1 MYIQSN
7 LLAPIENYELIE
19 QPLIM
24 KTWPMR
30 GREHKQIEDLD
41 QWEDEDNKKN
51 RGPWPIRGQEQ

>member
-1 MYIQSN
+1 MYIKSN

-24 KTWPMR
+24 ETWPMR
-30 GREHKQIEDLD
+30 GREPKQTENLD
-41 QWEDEDNKKN
+41 QWEDEDNKTN